1 MPVLISGVL
10 KDGTGTPVQ
19 NCTIQLKA
27 CRTSTTVVV
36 NTVASENPDDAGRYS
51 MDVEQGQYTVTLL
64 VDGYPPS
71 HAGVITVYDDSK
83 PGTLNDFLG
92 AMTEDDVR
100 PEALRRFEAMVEEV
114 ARQASE
120 ASRNATAAGQ
130 ASEQAQTSAG
140 QASESATAA
149 VNAAGAA
156 EASATQAASSAAS
169 AESSAGTATTKA
181 GEASASAASADTA
194 RTAAAASA
202 AAAKTSEANA
212 DVSRTAAGDSAAA
225 AAASATAA
233 QTSAARAGASE
244 TAAKTSETQAASSAG
259 DAGASATA
267 AAASEKAAAAS
278 AAAAKIS
285 ETNAATSASTA
296 AAMVEEVARQASEA
310 SRNATAAGQASEQA
324 QTSAG
329 QASESATAAVNAA
342 GAAEA
347 SATQAASSAAS
358 AESSAGTATTK
369 AGEASASA
377 ASADTARTAAA
388 ASAAAAK
395 TSEANADASRT
406 AAGDSAAAAA
416 ASATAAQ
423 TSAERAGASET
434 AAKTSETQAASS
446 AGDAGASA
454 TAAAASEK
462 AAAASAAAAK
472 TSETNAATS
481 ASTAAASATA
491 ASSSAS
497 EASNHAAASDTS
509 ASLAAQSSTAAGAAA
524 TRAEDAAKR
533 AEDIADVIS
542 LEDASLTKK
551 GIVKLS
557 SATDSDS
564 EALAA
569 TPKAVHAVM
578 DEVQT
583 KAPLD
588 SPVFTGTPTTPTPPD
603 DAKGLQTANAEFVRK
618 LIAALV
624 GSVPESLD
632 TLQEL
637 ADALGNDP
645 NFATTITNMIAGKQL
660 LDDTLTALS
669 GKSIEG
675 LIEYV
680 GLRSTIDK
688 AAGALPAGGTAV
700 AANRLAS
707 RGALPALTGTTR
719 GSDGGLIMG
728 EVYNNGYPTQ
738 YGNILRLTGTGD
750 GEILIGWSGTNG
762 APAPAY
768 IRSHRDTADAEWS
781 EWAMLYTTLNPPPD
795 SHPVGAAIAWPSD
808 ATPAGYALMQGQS
821 FDKSAYPLLAIAYP
835 SGVIPDMRGWTIK
848 GKPIS
853 GRAVLSQEMDGN
865 KSHSHTAR
873 AQDTDLGTKS
883 TSSFDYG
890 TKSTN
895 TTGNHTHQFGGYIN
909 SYWGDSNHTSF
920 QPGGGAWTQAAGD
933 HAHTVYI
940 GGHEHTMYIGPHGHV
955 VIVDADGNAE
965 TTVKNIAFNYIVRL
979 A

>member
-64 VDGYPPS
+64 VEGYPPS

-140 QASESATAA
+140 QAA
-149 VNAAGAA
+149 
-156 EASATQAASSAAS
+156 
-169 AESSAGTATTKA
+169 
-181 GEASASAASADTA
+181 
-194 RTAAAASA
+194 
-202 AAAKTSEANA
+202 
-212 DVSRTAAGDSAAA
+212 
-225 AAASATAA
+225 
-233 QTSAARAGASE
+233 
-244 TAAKTSETQAASSAG
+244 
-259 DAGASATA
+259 
-267 AAASEKAAAAS
+267 
-278 AAAAKIS
+278 
-285 ETNAATSASTA
+285 
-296 AAMVEEVARQASEA
+296 
-310 SRNATAAGQASEQA
+310 
-324 QTSAG
+324 
-329 QASESATAAVNAA
+329 ESATAAVNAA

-423 TSAERAGASET
+423 ASAERAGASET
-434 AAKTSETQAASS
+434 AAKMSETQAASS
-446 AGDAGASA
+446 AGEAGASA

-462 AAAASAAAAK
+462 AAAASAAEAK

-481 ASTAAASATA
+481 ASTSAASATA

-497 EASNHAAASDTS
+497 EASTHAAASDTS

-569 TPKAVHAVM
+569 TPKAVKTVM
-578 DEVQT
+578 GEAQT

-588 SPVFTGTPTTPTPPD
+588 SPAFTGTPTTPTPPD

-645 NFATTITNMIAGKQL
+645 NFATTVLNKLAGKQP
-660 LDDTLTALS
+660 LDETLTALS
-669 GKSIEG
+669 GKNVDG

-680 GLRSTIDK
+680 GLRETINRATGAMQKDQNGGDIPDKKQFARTIGTVTSTSVTFGESGWFKIATVFMPQATSTAVIKLYGGSGFNVGSFEQAAISELILRAGNGSPVGITATLWRRSPAAANEVAWINTSGDTYDVYINIGRYAYGLIAQYDYTSNANVTLYSVPEYSETKPANVTNGQTYTLFNSMMKPTAGDVEALSVNGGRLNGPLGIGTDNALGGNSIVFGDNDTGFKWHSDGVLGIYANNALVGYIDNSGLHMSVDVLTNGILR
-688 AAGALPAGGTAV
+688 AGNGKTLTLSSGNNSAMNAGFSLWGNGTDRPTVIELSDDQGWHFYSQRRQDGGIELSVNGNIYPANYSNFDARYLTSGNVYTKGESDNRYVQNIQRGAPVWPGKVDEYGPAEAPAGCF
-700 AANRLAS
+700 L
-707 RGALPALTGTTR
+707 
-719 GSDGGLIMG
+719 
-728 EVYNNGYPTQ
+728 
-738 YGNILRLTGTGD
+738 
-750 GEILIGWSGTNG
+750 
-762 APAPAY
+762 
-768 IRSHRDTADAEWS
+768 
-781 EWAMLYTTLNPPPD
+781 
-795 SHPVGAAIAWPSD
+795 
-808 ATPAGYALMQGQS
+808 
-821 FDKSAYPLLAIAYP
+821 
-835 SGVIPDMRGWTIK
+835 
-848 GKPIS
+848 
-853 GRAVLSQEMDGN
+853 
-865 KSHSHTAR
+865 
-873 AQDTDLGTKS
+873 
-883 TSSFDYG
+883 
-890 TKSTN
+890 
-895 TTGNHTHQFGGYIN
+895 
-909 SYWGDSNHTSF
+909 
-920 QPGGGAWTQAAGD
+920 TQARHDPTTAYGVTF
-933 HAHTVYI
+933 AYRPLQMWV
-940 GGHEHTMYIGPHGHV
+940 
-955 VIVDADGNAE
+955 GNGWR
-965 TTVKNIAFNYIVRL
+965 TING
-979 A
+979 

>member
-10 KDGTGTPVQ
+10 KDGAGTPVQ

-51 MDVEQGQYTVTLL
+51 MDVEQGQYAVTLL
-64 VDGYPPS
+64 VEGYPPS

-120 ASRNATAAGQ
+120 ALRNATAAGQ
-130 ASEQAQTSAG
+130 TSEQAQTSAG
-140 QASESATAA
+140 QAAESATTAGS
-149 VNAAGAA
+149 AAGAA

-169 AESSAGTATTKA
+169 AESSAVTATTKA
-181 GEASASAASADTA
+181 GEASVSAESADTA
-194 RTAAAASA
+194 RTAVAASA

-233 QTSAARAGASE
+233 QA
-244 TAAKTSETQAASSAG
+244 
-259 DAGASATA
+259 
-267 AAASEKAAAAS
+267 
-278 AAAAKIS
+278 
-285 ETNAATSASTA
+285 
-296 AAMVEEVARQASEA
+296 
-310 SRNATAAGQASEQA
+310 
-324 QTSAG
+324 
-329 QASESATAAVNAA
+329 
-342 GAAEA
+342 
-347 SATQAASSAAS
+347 
-358 AESSAGTATTK
+358 
-369 AGEASASA
+369 
-377 ASADTARTAAA
+377 
-388 ASAAAAK
+388 
-395 TSEANADASRT
+395 
-406 AAGDSAAAAA
+406 
-416 ASATAAQ
+416 
-423 TSAERAGASET
+423 SAERAGASET

-454 TAAAASEK
+454 TAAAASKK
-462 AAAASAAAAK
+462 AAAASAAEAK

-481 ASTAAASATA
+481 ANTAAASATA

-497 EASNHAAASDTS
+497 AASTHAAASDTS

-569 TPKAVHAVM
+569 TPKAVKAVM
-578 DEVQT
+578 IEAQT

-588 SPVFTGTPTTPTPPD
+588 SPALTGTPTAPTPETAAAGIEIATAAFVA
-603 DAKGLQTANAEFVRK
+603 AKVAQ
-618 LIAALV
+618 LV
-624 GSVPESLD
+624 GSAPETLD
-632 TLQEL
+632 TLKEL

-645 NFATTITNMIAGKQL
+645 NFATTVLNKLAGKQP

-669 GKSIEG
+669 GKSVDG

-680 GLRSTIDK
+680 GLRETINH
-688 AAGALPAGGTAV
+688 AADALLKSQNGGDIPEKPLFVQNIGALPASGTAV

-707 RGALPALTGTTR
+707 RGALPALTGATR
-719 GSDGGLIMG
+719 GSDSGLIMG

-781 EWAMLYTTLNPPPD
+781 EWAMLYTSLNPPPN
-795 SHPVGAAIAWPSD
+795 SYPVGAAIAWPSD

-835 SGVIPDMRGWTIK
+835 SGIIPDMRGWTIK

-865 KSHSHTAR
+865 KSHSHSAR

>member
-1 MPVLISGVL
+1 
-10 KDGTGTPVQ
+10 KDATGTPVQ

-64 VDGYPPS
+64 VEGYPPS

-130 ASEQAQTSAG
+130 ASEQAQTSA
-140 QASESATAA
+140 
-149 VNAAGAA
+149 
-156 EASATQAASSAAS
+156 
-169 AESSAGTATTKA
+169 
-181 GEASASAASADTA
+181 
-194 RTAAAASA
+194 
-202 AAAKTSEANA
+202 
-212 DVSRTAAGDSAAA
+212 
-225 AAASATAA
+225 
-233 QTSAARAGASE
+233 
-244 TAAKTSETQAASSAG
+244 
-259 DAGASATA
+259 
-267 AAASEKAAAAS
+267 
-278 AAAAKIS
+278 
-285 ETNAATSASTA
+285 
-296 AAMVEEVARQASEA
+296 
-310 SRNATAAGQASEQA
+310 
-324 QTSAG
+324 
-329 QASESATAAVNAA
+329 
-342 GAAEA
+342 
-347 SATQAASSAAS
+347 
-358 AESSAGTATTK
+358 
-369 AGEASASA
+369 
-377 ASADTARTAAA
+377 
-388 ASAAAAK
+388 
-395 TSEANADASRT
+395 
-406 AAGDSAAAAA
+406 
-416 ASATAAQ
+416 
-423 TSAERAGASET
+423 ERAGASET

-481 ASTAAASATA
+481 ASTAAGSATA

-497 EASNHAAASDTS
+497 EASTHAAASDTS

-569 TPKAVHAVM
+569 TPKAVKTVM
-578 DEVQT
+578 GEVQT

-588 SPVFTGTPTTPTPPD
+588 SPALTGTPTAPTPETTAAGIEIATAAFVA
-603 DAKGLQTANAEFVRK
+603 AKVAQ
-618 LIAALV
+618 LV
-624 GSVPESLD
+624 GSAPEALD
-632 TLQEL
+632 TLKEL

-645 NFATTITNMIAGKQL
+645 NFSTTVLNKLAGKQP

-781 EWAMLYTTLNPPPD
+781 ELAMLYTTLNPPPD

-835 SGVIPDMRGWTIK
+835 SGVIPDMRGWT
-848 GKPIS
+848 
-853 GRAVLSQEMDGN
+853 
-865 KSHSHTAR
+865 
-873 AQDTDLGTKS
+873 
-883 TSSFDYG
+883 
-890 TKSTN
+890 
-895 TTGNHTHQFGGYIN
+895 
-909 SYWGDSNHTSF
+909 
-920 QPGGGAWTQAAGD
+920 
-933 HAHTVYI
+933 
-940 GGHEHTMYIGPHGHV
+940 
-955 VIVDADGNAE
+955 
-965 TTVKNIAFNYIVRL
+965 
-979 A
+979 

>member
-181 GEASASAASADTA
+181 GKASASAASADTA
-194 RTAAAASA
+194 RT
-202 AAAKTSEANA
+202 
-212 DVSRTAAGDSAAA
+212 
-225 AAASATAA
+225 
-233 QTSAARAGASE
+233 
-244 TAAKTSETQAASSAG
+244 
-259 DAGASATA
+259 
-267 AAASEKAAAAS
+267 
-278 AAAAKIS
+278 
-285 ETNAATSASTA
+285 
-296 AAMVEEVARQASEA
+296 
-310 SRNATAAGQASEQA
+310 
-324 QTSAG
+324 
-329 QASESATAAVNAA
+329 
-342 GAAEA
+342 
-347 SATQAASSAAS
+347 
-358 AESSAGTATTK
+358 
-369 AGEASASA
+369 
-377 ASADTARTAAA
+377 
-388 ASAAAAK
+388 
-395 TSEANADASRT
+395 
-406 AAGDSAAAAA
+406 
-416 ASATAAQ
+416 
-423 TSAERAGASET
+423 
-434 AAKTSETQAASS
+434 
-446 AGDAGASA
+446 
-454 TAAAASEK
+454 

-491 ASSSAS
+491 SSSSAS
-497 EASNHAAASDTS
+497 EASTHAAASDTS

-569 TPKAVHAVM
+569 TPKAVKTVM
-578 DEVQT
+578 GEVQA

-588 SPVFTGTPTTPTPPD
+588 SPALTGTPTAPTPETTAAGIEIATAAFVA
-603 DAKGLQTANAEFVRK
+603 AKVAQ
-618 LIAALV
+618 LV
-624 GSVPESLD
+624 GSAPE
-632 TLQEL
+632 TLKEL

-645 NFATTITNMIAGKQL
+645 NFATTVLNKLAGKQP

-669 GKSIEG
+669 GKSVDG

-680 GLRSTIDK
+680 GLRETINH
-688 AAGALPAGGTAV
+688 AADALLKSQNGGDIPEKPLFVQNIGALPASGTAV

-719 GSDGGLIMG
+719 GSDSGLIMG

-781 EWAMLYTTLNPPPD
+781 EWAMFYTSLNPPPD
-795 SHPVGAAIAWPSD
+795 SYPVGAA
-808 ATPAGYALMQGQS
+808 
-821 FDKSAYPLLAIAYP
+821 
-835 SGVIPDMRGWTIK
+835 
-848 GKPIS
+848 
-853 GRAVLSQEMDGN
+853 
-865 KSHSHTAR
+865 
-873 AQDTDLGTKS
+873 
-883 TSSFDYG
+883 
-890 TKSTN
+890 
-895 TTGNHTHQFGGYIN
+895 
-909 SYWGDSNHTSF
+909 
-920 QPGGGAWTQAAGD
+920 
-933 HAHTVYI
+933 
-940 GGHEHTMYIGPHGHV
+940 
-955 VIVDADGNAE
+955 
-965 TTVKNIAFNYIVRL
+965 
-979 A
+979 

>member
-92 AMTEDDVR
+92 AMTEDDIR
-100 PEALRRFEAMVEEV
+100 PEALRRFE
-114 ARQASE
+114 
-120 ASRNATAAGQ
+120 
-130 ASEQAQTSAG
+130 
-140 QASESATAA
+140 
-149 VNAAGAA
+149 
-156 EASATQAASSAAS
+156 
-169 AESSAGTATTKA
+169 
-181 GEASASAASADTA
+181 
-194 RTAAAASA
+194 
-202 AAAKTSEANA
+202 
-212 DVSRTAAGDSAAA
+212 
-225 AAASATAA
+225 
-233 QTSAARAGASE
+233 
-244 TAAKTSETQAASSAG
+244 
-259 DAGASATA
+259 
-267 AAASEKAAAAS
+267 
-278 AAAAKIS
+278 
-285 ETNAATSASTA
+285 
-296 AAMVEEVARQASEA
+296 AMVEEVARQASEA

-497 EASNHAAASDTS
+497 EASTHAAASDTS
-509 ASLAAQSSTAAGAAA
+509 ASLAAQNSTAAGAAA

-645 NFATTITNMIAGKQL
+645 NFATTVLNKLAGKQP

-680 GLRSTIDK
+680 GLGETINL
-688 AAGALPAGGTAV
+688 AAGALQKDQNGADIPDKGLFAQNIGAALAFSSGIHIGGDSNPWTTAEFISWLESQGVFNHRYWMCRGSWSYADNKTITDTGCGNICLAGAVVEVMGFRGAMTIRVTTPTTTSGGGVASAQFTYINNGGDYSPGWRRDFNTVNKPTAGDV
-700 AANRLAS
+700 
-707 RGALPALTGTTR
+707 GALPITGGRLNGPLGIGTDNALGGNSIVLGDNDTGFKQ
-719 GSDGGLIMG
+719 D
-728 EVYNNGYPTQ
+728 
-738 YGNILRLTGTGD
+738 GD
-750 GEILIGWSGTNG
+750 GILGIYANNARVGYIDNSGLHMSVDVLTNG
-762 APAPAY
+762 G
-768 IRSHRDTADAEWS
+768 IRAGDGKRLSLTSNNNSTMTATFN
-781 EWAMLYTTLNPPPD
+781 L
-795 SHPVGAAIAWPSD
+795 
-808 ATPAGYALMQGQS
+808 
-821 FDKSAYPLLAIAYP
+821 
-835 SGVIPDMRGWTIK
+835 
-848 GKPIS
+848 
-853 GRAVLSQEMDGN
+853 
-865 KSHSHTAR
+865 
-873 AQDTDLGTKS
+873 
-883 TSSFDYG
+883 
-890 TKSTN
+890 
-895 TTGNHTHQFGGYIN
+895 
-909 SYWGDSNHTSF
+909 WGDVNR
-920 QPGGGAWTQAAGD
+920 P
-933 HAHTVYI
+933 TVI
-940 GGHEHTMYIGPHGHV
+940 E
-955 VIVDADGNAE
+955 
-965 TTVKNIAFNYIVRL
+965 
-979 A
+979 

>member
-64 VDGYPPS
+64 VEGYPPS

-202 AAAKTSEANA
+202 AAAKTSE
-212 DVSRTAAGDSAAA
+212 
-225 AAASATAA
+225 
-233 QTSAARAGASE
+233 
-244 TAAKTSETQAASSAG
+244 
-259 DAGASATA
+259 
-267 AAASEKAAAAS
+267 
-278 AAAAKIS
+278 
-285 ETNAATSASTA
+285 
-296 AAMVEEVARQASEA
+296 
-310 SRNATAAGQASEQA
+310 
-324 QTSAG
+324 
-329 QASESATAAVNAA
+329 
-342 GAAEA
+342 
-347 SATQAASSAAS
+347 
-358 AESSAGTATTK
+358 
-369 AGEASASA
+369 
-377 ASADTARTAAA
+377 
-388 ASAAAAK
+388 
-395 TSEANADASRT
+395 
-406 AAGDSAAAAA
+406 
-416 ASATAAQ
+416 
-423 TSAERAGASET
+423 
-434 AAKTSETQAASS
+434 
-446 AGDAGASA
+446 
-454 TAAAASEK
+454 
-462 AAAASAAAAK
+462 
-472 TSETNAATS
+472 TNAATS

-497 EASNHAAASDTS
+497 EASTHAAASDTS
-509 ASLAAQSSTAAGAAA
+509 ASLAAQSSTAAGELA
-524 TRAEDAAKR
+524 TRAEEAAKR

-569 TPKAVHAVM
+569 TPKAVKTVM
-578 DEVQT
+578 GEVRT

-588 SPVFTGTPTTPTPPD
+588 SPAFTGTPTTPTPPG
-603 DAKGLQTANAEFVRK
+603 DAKGLQTTNAEFVRK

-624 GSVPESLD
+624 GSVLEPLD

-645 NFATTITNMIAGKQL
+645 NFATTVLNKLAGKQP
-660 LDDTLTALS
+660 LDETLTALS
-669 GKSIEG
+669 GKSVDG

-680 GLRSTIDK
+680 GLRETI
-688 AAGALPAGGTAV
+688 
-700 AANRLAS
+700 S
-707 RGALPALTGTTR
+707 RA
-719 GSDGGLIMG
+719 
-728 EVYNNGYPTQ
+728 
-738 YGNILRLTGTGD
+738 
-750 GEILIGWSGTNG
+750 
-762 APAPAY
+762 
-768 IRSHRDTADAEWS
+768 ADA
-781 EWAMLYTTLNPPPD
+781 L
-795 SHPVGAAIAWPSD
+795 
-808 ATPAGYALMQGQS
+808 
-821 FDKSAYPLLAIAYP
+821 
-835 SGVIPDMRGWTIK
+835 
-848 GKPIS
+848 
-853 GRAVLSQEMDGN
+853 
-865 KSHSHTAR
+865 
-873 AQDTDLGTKS
+873 
-883 TSSFDYG
+883 
-890 TKSTN
+890 
-895 TTGNHTHQFGGYIN
+895 
-909 SYWGDSNHTSF
+909 
-920 QPGGGAWTQAAGD
+920 
-933 HAHTVYI
+933 
-940 GGHEHTMYIGPHGHV
+940 
-955 VIVDADGNAE
+955 
-965 TTVKNIAFNYIVRL
+965 
-979 A
+979 

>member
-1 MPVLISGVL
+1 MDGAVPISGKTLRKSCQSVFTSSGVL

-64 VDGYPPS
+64 VEGCPPS
-71 HAGVITVYDDSK
+71 HAGIITVYDDSK

-140 QASESATAA
+140 QAAASATAA

-169 AESSAGTATTKA
+169 AESRAGTATTKS
-181 GEASASAASADTA
+181 GEAST
-194 RTAAAASA
+194 
-202 AAAKTSEANA
+202 
-212 DVSRTAAGDSAAA
+212 
-225 AAASATAA
+225 
-233 QTSAARAGASE
+233 
-244 TAAKTSETQAASSAG
+244 
-259 DAGASATA
+259 
-267 AAASEKAAAAS
+267 
-278 AAAAKIS
+278 
-285 ETNAATSASTA
+285 
-296 AAMVEEVARQASEA
+296 
-310 SRNATAAGQASEQA
+310 
-324 QTSAG
+324 
-329 QASESATAAVNAA
+329 
-342 GAAEA
+342 
-347 SATQAASSAAS
+347 
-358 AESSAGTATTK
+358 
-369 AGEASASA
+369 
-377 ASADTARTAAA
+377 
-388 ASAAAAK
+388 
-395 TSEANADASRT
+395 
-406 AAGDSAAAAA
+406 
-416 ASATAAQ
+416 
-423 TSAERAGASET
+423 
-434 AAKTSETQAASS
+434 
-446 AGDAGASA
+446 
-454 TAAAASEK
+454 
-462 AAAASAAAAK
+462 
-472 TSETNAATS
+472 
-481 ASTAAASATA
+481 
-491 ASSSAS
+491 
-497 EASNHAAASDTS
+497 HAAASDTS
-509 ASLAAQSSTAAGAAA
+509 ASLAAQSSAAAGAAA

-569 TPKAVHAVM
+569 TPKAVKTVM
-578 DEVQT
+578 GEVQT

-588 SPVFTGTPTTPTPPD
+588 SPALTGTPTAPTPETTAAGIEIATAAFVA
-603 DAKGLQTANAEFVRK
+603 AKVAQ
-618 LIAALV
+618 LV
-624 GSVPESLD
+624 GSAPETLD
-632 TLQEL
+632 MLKEL
-637 ADALGNDP
+637 ADALGNYP
-645 NFATTITNMIAGKQL
+645 NFATTVLNKLAGKQP

-669 GKSIEG
+669 GKSVDG

-680 GLRSTIDK
+680 GLRETINH
-688 AAGALPAGGTAV
+688 AADALLKSQNGGDIPEKPLFVQNIGALPASGTAV

-719 GSDGGLIMG
+719 GSDSGLIMG

-750 GEILIGWSGTNG
+750 GEILIGWSGVNG

-781 EWAMLYTTLNPPPD
+781 EWAMFYTSLNPPPD
-795 SHPVGAAIAWPSD
+795 SYPVGAAIAWPSD

-835 SGVIPDMRGWTIK
+835 SGIIPDMRGWTIK
-848 GKPIS
+848 GKPPVGELYFLRRWTATNRTRTPR
-853 GRAVLSQEMDGN
+853 GRRIP
-865 KSHSHTAR
+865 T
-873 AQDTDLGTKS
+873 
-883 TSSFDYG
+883 
-890 TKSTN
+890 
-895 TTGNHTHQFGGYIN
+895 
-909 SYWGDSNHTSF
+909 
-920 QPGGGAWTQAAGD
+920 
-933 HAHTVYI
+933 
-940 GGHEHTMYIGPHGHV
+940 
-955 VIVDADGNAE
+955 
-965 TTVKNIAFNYIVRL
+965 
-979 A
+979 

>member
-1 MPVLISGVL
+1 MPVIISGVL

-27 CRTSTTVVV
+27 SRTSTTVVV

-64 VDGYPPS
+64 VEGYPPS

-100 PEALRRFEAMVEEV
+100 PEALRRFEAVVEEV
-114 ARQASE
+114 ARQALE

-140 QASESATAA
+140 QAAESATAA

-202 AAAKTSEANA
+202 AAAKTSE
-212 DVSRTAAGDSAAA
+212 
-225 AAASATAA
+225 
-233 QTSAARAGASE
+233 
-244 TAAKTSETQAASSAG
+244 
-259 DAGASATA
+259 
-267 AAASEKAAAAS
+267 
-278 AAAAKIS
+278 
-285 ETNAATSASTA
+285 
-296 AAMVEEVARQASEA
+296 
-310 SRNATAAGQASEQA
+310 
-324 QTSAG
+324 
-329 QASESATAAVNAA
+329 
-342 GAAEA
+342 
-347 SATQAASSAAS
+347 
-358 AESSAGTATTK
+358 
-369 AGEASASA
+369 
-377 ASADTARTAAA
+377 
-388 ASAAAAK
+388 
-395 TSEANADASRT
+395 
-406 AAGDSAAAAA
+406 
-416 ASATAAQ
+416 
-423 TSAERAGASET
+423 
-434 AAKTSETQAASS
+434 
-446 AGDAGASA
+446 
-454 TAAAASEK
+454 
-462 AAAASAAAAK
+462 
-472 TSETNAATS
+472 TNAATS

-497 EASNHAAASDTS
+497 EASTHAAASDTS

-557 SATDSDS
+557 SATDSNS

-588 SPVFTGTPTTPTPPD
+588 SPALTGTPTAPTPETTAAGIEIATAAFVA
-603 DAKGLQTANAEFVRK
+603 AKVAQ
-618 LIAALV
+618 LV
-624 GSVPESLD
+624 GSAPEALD
-632 TLQEL
+632 TLKEL

-645 NFATTITNMIAGKQL
+645 NFATTVLNKLAGKQP
-660 LDDTLTALS
+660 LDETLTALS
-669 GKSIEG
+669 GKSVDG

-700 AANRLAS
+700 AANRLVS

-719 GSDGGLIMG
+719 GGDSGLIMG
-728 EVYNNGYPTQ
+728 EVYNNGYPTP

-750 GEILIGWSGTNG
+750 GEILIGWSGVNG

-835 SGVIPDMRGWTIK
+835 SGIIPDMRGWTIK

>member
-1 MPVLISGVL
+1 
-10 KDGTGTPVQ
+10 
-19 NCTIQLKA
+19 
-27 CRTSTTVVV
+27 
-36 NTVASENPDDAGRYS
+36 TVASENPDDAGRYS

-202 AAAKTSEANA
+202 AAAKTSE
-212 DVSRTAAGDSAAA
+212 
-225 AAASATAA
+225 
-233 QTSAARAGASE
+233 
-244 TAAKTSETQAASSAG
+244 
-259 DAGASATA
+259 
-267 AAASEKAAAAS
+267 
-278 AAAAKIS
+278 
-285 ETNAATSASTA
+285 
-296 AAMVEEVARQASEA
+296 
-310 SRNATAAGQASEQA
+310 
-324 QTSAG
+324 
-329 QASESATAAVNAA
+329 
-342 GAAEA
+342 
-347 SATQAASSAAS
+347 
-358 AESSAGTATTK
+358 
-369 AGEASASA
+369 
-377 ASADTARTAAA
+377 
-388 ASAAAAK
+388 
-395 TSEANADASRT
+395 
-406 AAGDSAAAAA
+406 
-416 ASATAAQ
+416 
-423 TSAERAGASET
+423 
-434 AAKTSETQAASS
+434 
-446 AGDAGASA
+446 
-454 TAAAASEK
+454 
-462 AAAASAAAAK
+462 
-472 TSETNAATS
+472 TNAATS

-497 EASNHAAASDTS
+497 EASTHAAASDTS

-588 SPVFTGTPTTPTPPD
+588 SPALTGTPTAPTPETAAAGIEIATAAFVA
-603 DAKGLQTANAEFVRK
+603 AKVAQ
-618 LIAALV
+618 LV
-624 GSVPESLD
+624 GSAPETLD
-632 TLQEL
+632 TLKEL

-645 NFATTITNMIAGKQL
+645 NFATTVLNKLAGKQP

-669 GKSIEG
+669 GKSVDG

-680 GLRSTIDK
+680 GLRETINH
-688 AAGALPAGGTAV
+688 AADALLKSQNGGDIPEKPLFVQNIGALPASGTAV
-700 AANRLAS
+700 AANRL
-707 RGALPALTGTTR
+707 
-719 GSDGGLIMG
+719 
-728 EVYNNGYPTQ
+728 
-738 YGNILRLTGTGD
+738 
-750 GEILIGWSGTNG
+750 
-762 APAPAY
+762 
-768 IRSHRDTADAEWS
+768 
-781 EWAMLYTTLNPPPD
+781 
-795 SHPVGAAIAWPSD
+795 
-808 ATPAGYALMQGQS
+808 
-821 FDKSAYPLLAIAYP
+821 
-835 SGVIPDMRGWTIK
+835 
-848 GKPIS
+848 
-853 GRAVLSQEMDGN
+853 
-865 KSHSHTAR
+865 
-873 AQDTDLGTKS
+873 
-883 TSSFDYG
+883 
-890 TKSTN
+890 
-895 TTGNHTHQFGGYIN
+895 
-909 SYWGDSNHTSF
+909 
-920 QPGGGAWTQAAGD
+920 
-933 HAHTVYI
+933 
-940 GGHEHTMYIGPHGHV
+940 
-955 VIVDADGNAE
+955 
-965 TTVKNIAFNYIVRL
+965 
-979 A
+979 

>member
-10 KDGTGTPVQ
+10 KDATGTPVQ
-19 NCTIQLKA
+19 NCIIQLKA

-64 VDGYPPS
+64 VEGYPPS

-140 QASESATAA
+140 QAA
-149 VNAAGAA
+149 
-156 EASATQAASSAAS
+156 
-169 AESSAGTATTKA
+169 
-181 GEASASAASADTA
+181 
-194 RTAAAASA
+194 
-202 AAAKTSEANA
+202 
-212 DVSRTAAGDSAAA
+212 
-225 AAASATAA
+225 
-233 QTSAARAGASE
+233 
-244 TAAKTSETQAASSAG
+244 
-259 DAGASATA
+259 
-267 AAASEKAAAAS
+267 
-278 AAAAKIS
+278 
-285 ETNAATSASTA
+285 
-296 AAMVEEVARQASEA
+296 
-310 SRNATAAGQASEQA
+310 
-324 QTSAG
+324 
-329 QASESATAAVNAA
+329 ESATAAVNAA

-423 TSAERAGASET
+423 TSAARAGASET
-434 AAKTSETQAASS
+434 AAKMSETQAASS

-472 TSETNAATS
+472 ISETNAATS

-569 TPKAVHAVM
+569 TPKAVKTVM
-578 DEVQT
+578 GEVQT

-588 SPVFTGTPTTPTPPD
+588 SPAFTGTPTTPTPPD

-645 NFATTITNMIAGKQL
+645 NFATTVLNKLAGKQP

-669 GKSIEG
+669 GKSVDG

-680 GLRSTIDK
+680 GLRETINH
-688 AAGALPAGGTAV
+688 AADALLKSQNGGDIPEKPLFVQNIGALPASGTAV

-707 RGALPALTGTTR
+707 RGALPALTGATR
-719 GSDGGLIMG
+719 GSDSGLIMG

-781 EWAMLYTTLNPPPD
+781 EWAMLYTSLNPPPN
-795 SHPVGAAIAWPSD
+795 SYPVGAAIAWPSD

-835 SGVIPDMRGWTIK
+835 SGIIPDMRGWTIK

>member
-10 KDGTGTPVQ
+10 KDGAGTPVQ

-51 MDVEQGQYTVTLL
+51 MDVEQGQYAVTLL
-64 VDGYPPS
+64 VEGYPPS

-120 ASRNATAAGQ
+120 ALRNATAAGQ

-140 QASESATAA
+140 QAA
-149 VNAAGAA
+149 
-156 EASATQAASSAAS
+156 
-169 AESSAGTATTKA
+169 
-181 GEASASAASADTA
+181 
-194 RTAAAASA
+194 
-202 AAAKTSEANA
+202 
-212 DVSRTAAGDSAAA
+212 
-225 AAASATAA
+225 
-233 QTSAARAGASE
+233 
-244 TAAKTSETQAASSAG
+244 
-259 DAGASATA
+259 
-267 AAASEKAAAAS
+267 
-278 AAAAKIS
+278 
-285 ETNAATSASTA
+285 
-296 AAMVEEVARQASEA
+296 
-310 SRNATAAGQASEQA
+310 
-324 QTSAG
+324 
-329 QASESATAAVNAA
+329 ESATAAVNAA

-423 TSAERAGASET
+423 TSAARAGASET

-454 TAAAASEK
+454 
-462 AAAASAAAAK
+462 ASAAAAK
-472 TSETNAATS
+472 ISETNAATS

-569 TPKAVHAVM
+569 TPKAVKTVIG
-578 DEVQT
+578 EVQA

-588 SPVFTGTPTTPTPPD
+588 SPALTGTPTAPTPETTAAGIEIATAAFVA
-603 DAKGLQTANAEFVRK
+603 AKVAQ
-618 LIAALV
+618 LV
-624 GSVPESLD
+624 GSAPETLD
-632 TLQEL
+632 TLKEL

-645 NFATTITNMIAGKQL
+645 NFATTVLNKLAGKQP

-669 GKSIEG
+669 GKSVDG
-675 LIEYV
+675 FIEYV
-680 GLRSTIDK
+680 GLRETINH
-688 AAGALPAGGTAV
+688 AADALLKSQNGGDIPEKPLFVKNIGALPASGTAV

-719 GSDGGLIMG
+719 GSDSGLIMG

-738 YGNILRLTGTGD
+738 YGNILRLTGAGD

-808 ATPAGYALMQGQS
+808 VLPDGGYAFMYGQS
-821 FDKSAYPLLAIAYP
+821 FDKSAYPLLAI
-835 SGVIPDMRGWTIK
+835 
-848 GKPIS
+848 
-853 GRAVLSQEMDGN
+853 
-865 KSHSHTAR
+865 
-873 AQDTDLGTKS
+873 
-883 TSSFDYG
+883 
-890 TKSTN
+890 
-895 TTGNHTHQFGGYIN
+895 
-909 SYWGDSNHTSF
+909 
-920 QPGGGAWTQAAGD
+920 
-933 HAHTVYI
+933 
-940 GGHEHTMYIGPHGHV
+940 
-955 VIVDADGNAE
+955 
-965 TTVKNIAFNYIVRL
+965 
-979 A
+979 